1 MKANKYPPVDGYP
14 NLVRAPSGAILNI
27 DSQAIAQARSRK
39 KIWKEQQAEL
49 EELRDDVATMKKMMQ
64 QILEDKN
71 VTSSS

>member
-1 MKANKYPPVDGYP
+1 MNKYTKVEGH
-14 NLVRAPSGAILNI
+14 NGLVRAPSGAIINTNTKEL
-27 DSQAIAQARSRK
+27 AQARGRK